1 DDLRQ
6 EDDVGDLNW
15 LQEEDDGLL
24 LSAGDSEWG
33 RSQEEDDED
42 HRESYLGDEYEESSS
57 ELSLWWN
64 SEDNDEDWWSSE
76 VDGEGERNK
85 DRELL
90 EELSNTEL
98 SGWSVLS
105 GDDDE
110 DWWSSE
116 VDGEGERN
124 KDRELLEELSNTELS
139 GWSVL
144 SGDDDEEWG
153 SQEAEEVVVLLPDNS
168 PGNAEESI
176 SVDDGRVIE
185 VLQEKDDDLGSQ
197 EVEVIVLLPDYS
209 PEDEEESINVDEGR
223 VTEILQKDDDLGSQD
238 VEVVVLLPDDS
249 PEDGEESIRVDGG
262 RVIKI
267 LQEDDDLGSQEDE
280 VIVLLPEVDE
290 SLLDLLKEKHHWE
303 QKIRSFEVRDARRAS
318 RDKLFHKLD
327 RLQDAEHDLRI
338 QIGDSSVLLSRTY
351 EQNKKLNDELSDISQ
366 WFIDRGFDLNILEIE
381 HRRLSD
387 ELDQLERRLSDELDQ
402 LERTLEQEEEDFAAL
417 QLNHKNLRSDYTDT
431 HSRFISLLLHPMDAL
446 PYNDGPFITVR
457 DQPSNLGR

>member
-1 DDLRQ
+1 LSDKYSVEDEDDISEEQALFLDESDDLRQ

-42 HRESYLGDEYEESSS
+42 PRESYLGDEYEESSS

-76 VDGEGERNK
+76 VDGEGEWNK

-153 SQEAEEVVVLLPDNS
+153 SQEAEEVVVLLPDDS
-168 PGNAEESI
+168 PGEDGEKSI

-223 VTEILQKDDDLGSQD
+223 VTEILQKDDDLGSQ
-238 VEVVVLLPDDS
+238 EV
-249 PEDGEESIRVDGG
+249 
-262 RVIKI
+262 
-267 LQEDDDLGSQEDE
+267 E
-280 VIVLLPEVDE
+280 VIVLLPEESPGDVVDEDKSPEVDE
-290 SLLDLLKEKHHWE
+290 SLLDLLKEK
-303 QKIRSFEVRDARRAS
+303 
-318 RDKLFHKLD
+318 
-327 RLQDAEHDLRI
+327 
-338 QIGDSSVLLSRTY
+338 
-351 EQNKKLNDELSDISQ
+351 
-366 WFIDRGFDLNILEIE
+366 
-381 HRRLSD
+381 
-387 ELDQLERRLSDELDQ
+387 
-402 LERTLEQEEEDFAAL
+402 
-417 QLNHKNLRSDYTDT
+417 
-431 HSRFISLLLHPMDAL
+431 
-446 PYNDGPFITVR
+446 
-457 DQPSNLGR
+457 